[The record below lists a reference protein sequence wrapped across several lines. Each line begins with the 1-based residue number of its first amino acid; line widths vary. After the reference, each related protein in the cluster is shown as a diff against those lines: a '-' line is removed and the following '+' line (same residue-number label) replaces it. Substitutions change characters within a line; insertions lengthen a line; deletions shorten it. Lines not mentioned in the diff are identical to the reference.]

1 MFSGEEECQSA
12 RWCIKNSLSTAEI
25 VQLFCD
31 STMASIGNFI
41 MFITLFKILNEI
53 IYAMGIDFWTS
64 MHVCYNQLADLND
77 IPDDDYTSFFY
88 RNPDECIPSVMELPA
103 FREHM
108 FYDPETE
115 YDKAEEGIN
124 SEVK

>member
-1 MFSGEEECQSA
+1 MF
-12 RWCIKNSLSTAEI
+12 
-25 VQLFCD
+25 F
-31 STMASIGNFI
+31 
-41 MFITLFKILNEI
+41 TLFKILNEI
-53 IYAMGIDFWTS
+53 LYAMGIDFWTS
-64 MHVCYNQLADLND
+64 MHVCYNQLADLNN

-88 RNPDECIPSVMELPA
+88 PNRDERIQSLMELLG

-115 YDKAEEGIN
+115 YDEAEEGIN